1 MPAIL
6 VTRHLGD
13 HAMAILDKSGIDYL
27 LNTEDDAPSR
37 EWVLKHIADKD
48 VRAACIMHSQP
59 SDRINDEFIRAAN
72 PNFSAVSTFSVGY
85 DHIDVKAANKRGIK
99 VGHTPGVLSDAGK
112 QAYDLH
118 SPTLELTRPSL
129 LTVADIAVILVL
141 CTLRRINEG
150 INLVKSGNW
159 KNQPWAPF
167 VNCGLSIGH
176 PSLTIGFLG
185 FGRIS
190 QAVARRLLAFTN
202 EKEPPSII
210 YNSSRERDNQAE
222 IDADFSAK
230 FGVKTQRVEKDVLA
244 EKSDILV
251 VLCDLNP
258 STKDVVNKDFFAQM
272 KSTAILVNVAR
283 GPIVNSED
291 LHEALTTGKI
301 YGAGLDVVTGE
312 PNIPADHPLLQLDNC
327 LVIPHLGS
335 ADLDTRN
342 AMAELCVR
350 NAIAAVKGEALPAEV
365 QV

>member
-1 MPAIL
+1 MPKIL

-27 LNTEDDAPSR
+27 LNTEDGAPSR

-59 SDRINDEFIRAAN
+59 SDKIDDEFLRTAN
-72 PNFSAVSTFSVGY
+72 PNFAAVSTFSVGY
-85 DHIDVKAANKRGIK
+85 DHIDVKAASKKGIK
-99 VGHTPGVLSDAGK
+99 VGHTPGVLSDA
-112 QAYDLH
+112 
-118 SPTLELTRPSL
+118 
-129 LTVADIAVILVL
+129 VADIAVILVL

-202 EKEPPSII
+202 QEQPPSII
-210 YNSSRERDNQAE
+210 YNSSRERDNQAQL
-222 IDADFSAK
+222 DAEFSDK
-230 FGVKTQRVEKDVLA
+230 FGVQTQRVEKDVLA

-258 STKDVVNKDFFAQM
+258 STKDAVNKEFFARM
-272 KSTAILVNVAR
+272 KKTAILVNVAR

-291 LHEALTTGKI
+291 LHEALTTGQI
-301 YGAGLDVVTGE
+301 YGAGLDVLTGE

-350 NAIAAVKGEALPAEV
+350 NAIAAVNGEDLLAEV